1 MTTGQALVPTF
12 PVYTKS
18 IKKQHQSRF
27 GANNPLFAKSM
38 RLALERHEEKL
49 KIEAAEKEMQRQDFI
64 DGQLYEQM
72 EEEQQKVKGKE
83 KYVQYKKDLA
93 VQIEFAKNQRE
104 LAKLEAKELHNTNLG
119 PEDN

>member
-1 MTTGQALVPTF
+1 
-12 PVYTKS
+12 
-18 IKKQHQSRF
+18 
-27 GANNPLFAKSM
+27 M

>member
-18 IKKQHQSRF
+18 IKKQQQSRF

-64 DGQLYEQM
+64 DG
-72 EEEQQKVKGKE
+72 
-83 KYVQYKKDLA
+83 
-93 VQIEFAKNQRE
+93 
-104 LAKLEAKELHNTNLG
+104 
-119 PEDN
+119 